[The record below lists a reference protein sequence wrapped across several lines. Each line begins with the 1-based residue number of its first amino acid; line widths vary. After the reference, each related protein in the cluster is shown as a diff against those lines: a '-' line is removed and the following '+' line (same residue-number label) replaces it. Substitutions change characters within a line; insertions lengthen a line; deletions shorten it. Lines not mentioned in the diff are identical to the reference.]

1 MESMDFIIGIS
12 YKSWSINQ
20 DFQTKWSIKCTYCGS
35 KVVQFNE
42 VPLYTE
48 LSKHNPW

>member
-20 DFQTKWSIKCTYCGS
+20 GFQTKCIIKSTICGS
-35 KVVQFNE
+35 KVVQLSE

-48 LSKHNPW
+48 LSKHNP